1 MSSKNPNHA
10 DKSRSDAKSPIGA
23 CPLMKNKVQLLPLR
37 YGLVERLD
45 PSAELSLPYK
55 LKSRPLGIRLLRDG
69 WLYVLDN
76 TTGYLHEYRVE
87 QGAVSKFI
95 WKGNEAAQDQRTG
108 TVAEPRL
115 VFSRNSSLHVC
126 FSEAQWTAFKCSQMI
141 KSRED
146 RDLFMQR
153 VELAKA
159 DCATGGAHLLTDA
172 QAEKW
177 LAEIAEAPNASTVP
191 AGSNPQ
197 EGEDYC
203 WEHQALYRPAQLGE
217 IKKSLTPAYEND
229 HFYLVL
235 KDSIGVMR
243 DLAEE
248 QDTVVGWIE
257 SWAQEQR
264 KELKYVMGSYIETLM
279 VISEKN
285 AKQSG
290 MSSEFDEKT
299 TPAQRETVYDYI
311 NARNQYTWQQRKNPA
326 QAANPGYGY
335 DPATRAARANRDSKK
350 QIMIEALG
358 DDLYAEQEDD
368 IENLED
374 TSHAALE
381 GEGLG
386 ARGIHDLVR
395 HEEMQQYL
403 KTERSHMQR
412 WQARLERITEDR
424 VTLFTAQEFHL
435 SAWYFDFDH
444 PNQLSQAL
452 LTEQNCTRD
461 ICRTDESLTAIGEY
475 FHTYPYYVLPAFQT
489 RLMANYSGKQLS
501 KLVKW
506 LESIR
511 NYRESLTKA
520 LAKQSDIDSILG
532 DHWTKSLSLSVNTQQ
547 LSVIVNMA
555 YVPALSMR
563 SDQWLQQ
570 AKQHNGEVG
579 SLFDELDKH
588 SNRGQRLGHLLA
600 LRQQGAWLEDA
611 SKQAAERYK
620 RTMTSFIDLLAD
632 EDALVKERDR
642 QQRISKR
649 RTQTPEA
656 RDQAKMQ
663 KQLCNQQLQA
673 LASERNKLRLQLEH
687 GLSPTSTLSASQGGV
702 RIRGLDSAQQQMLEN
717 EIKRM
722 GSGALRG
729 YATQGTFKAAFK
741 SAWLPS
747 LLAYMQVKNAMV
759 AFDSWR
765 GLEKKT
771 FIDNAVVFGSITG
784 VLSAGLS
791 VYQGAHIAMINTVL
805 TALKT
810 GDEARAGALFAARI
824 GKLGLGMGT
833 PISGFAT
840 LGAFGITLNNWG
852 KWTDAIRHGT
862 TGEQVGAA
870 IAMTGDMGVTGV
882 SALQAGRGLS
892 DIWMLKRDAA
902 ALVAADPSISAR
914 AAKATAWATRGS
926 RFLTF
931 GVRLIT
937 PWGLAFTGLQ
947 IGGEVLYNYFNL
959 NAHQRWL
966 LQCCWGVEANSE
978 WDWSQHYQALAEATL
993 QPVITDQGLQQDALG
1008 DSARIL
1014 RFSVP
1019 GQRFASLQQ
1028 QPLLLTA
1035 ELEQGPGQ
1043 STDVGP
1049 ALPPYLRVV
1058 KTEPLMFDLHLPDD
1072 WQGEHSQLLLRL
1084 ACQPEMANQPLNA
1097 NSGYLFY
1104 RVPLSPGSINRK
1116 AIIAAETSPP
1126 ASRTPLSWTPI
1137 TPEYLNA

>member
-1 MSSKNPNHA
+1 
-10 DKSRSDAKSPIGA
+10 
-23 CPLMKNKVQLLPLR
+23 VQLLPLR

-45 PSAELSLPYK
+45 PAAELSLPYK

-69 WLYVLDN
+69 WLYVIDN
-76 TTGYLHEYRVE
+76 ATGYLHEYRVE

-95 WKGNEAAQDQRTG
+95 WRGQEAAQDVREGQA
-108 TVAEPRL
+108 AEPCL
-115 VFSRNSSLHVC
+115 VFPRSSNLHVAY
-126 FSEAQWTAFKCSQMI
+126 SEVQWTAFKCSHMLG
-141 KSRED
+141 SREE
-146 RDLFMQR
+146 RDYFMQT
-153 VELAKA
+153 VHLAKV
-159 DCATGGAHLLTDA
+159 DCDKGATHLLSA
-172 QAEKW
+172 KQAEKW
-177 LAEIAEAPNASTVP
+177 LAEAAEQPSQTALPSGANAEE
-191 AGSNPQ
+191 GS
-197 EGEDYC
+197 DYC
-203 WEHQALYRPAQLGE
+203 WEHKPLYRKTQLGE
-217 IKKSLTPAYEND
+217 VKKALLPLYEHD
-229 HFYLVL
+229 HLFLVL

-243 DLAEE
+243 DLAQE

-279 VISEKN
+279 VIGEKN
-285 AKQSG
+285 ALQSG
-290 MSSEFDEKT
+290 VSSAFVEKT

-350 QIMIEALG
+350 QVMIESLG
-358 DDLYAEQEDD
+358 DDLYAELEDD

-381 GEGLG
+381 GQGLG

-395 HEEMQQYL
+395 HAEMQHYL
-403 KTERSHMQR
+403 KAERSNMQR
-412 WQARLERITEDR
+412 WQARLERITDDR
-424 VTLFTAQEFHL
+424 VKLFTAQEFHL

-461 ICRTDESLTAIGEY
+461 ICRTDESLMAIGEY

-489 RLMANYSGKQLS
+489 RLMAGYSNKQLS

-506 LESIR
+506 LESIKK
-511 NYRESLTKA
+511 YRESLTKA
-520 LAKQSDIDSILG
+520 LDKQADIDSILG

-555 YVPALSMR
+555 YVPALAMR
-563 SDQWLQQ
+563 SDQWLQS
-570 AKQHNGEVG
+570 AKQSNGAIG

-600 LRQQGAWLEDA
+600 LRQQGSWLEDA
-611 SKQAAERYK
+611 SEQAAAHYK
-620 RTMTSFIDLLAD
+620 RTMTSFINLLAD

-656 RDQAKMQ
+656 RAQAKQQ
-663 KQLCNQQLQA
+663 KQRCNQQLQV

-687 GLSPTSTLSASQGGV
+687 GLSPTSTLEASQGGV
-702 RIRGLDSAQQQMLEN
+702 RVRGLDSAQQQMLEN

-747 LLAYMQVKNAMV
+747 VLAYVQVKNAMV
-759 AFDSWR
+759 AFGSWR

-771 FIDNAVVFGSITG
+771 LVDNAVVFGSITG
-784 VLSAGLS
+784 ALSAGLS
-791 VYQGAHIAMINTVL
+791 VYQGAHISMINTVL
-805 TALKT
+805 TGLNT
-810 GDEARAGALFAARI
+810 GAEARTGALFAARI
-824 GKLGLGMGT
+824 GKLGLGLGT
-833 PISGFAT
+833 AISGFTT
-840 LGAFGITLNNWG
+840 LAAFGITLNNWG
-852 KWTDAIRHGT
+852 KWTDAMRQGT

-870 IAMTGDMGVTGV
+870 IAMAGDLGVTGV

-902 ALVAADPSISAR
+902 ALVAANPAISAK

-937 PWGLAFTGLQ
+937 PWGLVFTGLQ
-947 IGGEVLYNYFNL
+947 IGGEALYNYFNL

-966 LQCCWGVEANSE
+966 LQCCWGVEANSA

-1008 DSARIL
+1008 DSTRTL

-1028 QPLLLTA
+1028 QPLQLTA

-1043 STDVGP
+1043 STDVGQ
-1049 ALPPYLRVV
+1049 ALQPYLRMV
-1058 KTEPLMFDLHLPDD
+1058 KTEPLVFDLQLPDD

-1084 ACQPEMANQPLNA
+1084 ACQPEMASQPLNA
-1097 NSGYLFY
+1097 SSGYLFY
-1104 RVPLSPGSINRK
+1104 RVPLSAGSVNRK
-1116 AIIAAETSPP
+1116 AIVAAETSPP